1 MRVARRRASDFSP
14 VNQSA
19 VFDAAV
25 MAAIGCTGRR
35 LYPIHVTDNVR
46 RRATGVVRKS
56 HFLPR

>member
-1 MRVARRRASDFSP
+1 M
-14 VNQSA
+14 NQSA
-19 VFDAAV
+19 ISDAAV